1 MPLVSITYVK
11 GRGGA
16 TTAALGTALVAPD
29 QARPVLVEC
38 DPAGGDLMHRHRLA
52 ARPSLVDL
60 ATATRGLPAGTSE
73 VFAAGVQQLC
83 LRDQAVEVVVAPA
96 GGAQTRA
103 ALPELTRPGQPT
115 LNPPDRLVVADCG
128 RLEPWSPARPVL
140 AASDVVILLVRARAD
155 ELAHLRE
162 HLADLAD
169 LTVGRL
175 LVTLTPGGS
184 YPAADVAT
192 VLSRHVAEELAGDP
206 QLLTLGGPLPYDRRA
221 AGVLDGDLV
230 AGRRWR
236 RLPLLAALD
245 RLLGELAPLLLT
257 APRPGLDARSEASR

>member
-1 MPLVSITYVK
+1 MPLLSVTYVK

-16 TTAALGTALVAPD
+16 TIAALGTALVAPA
-29 QARPVLVEC
+29 QVRPVLVEC
-38 DPAGGDLMHRHRLA
+38 DPSGGDLMHRHRLA

-60 ATATRGLPAGTSE
+60 AAATRGLSAGT
-73 VFAAGVQQLC
+73 FPAGVQELRI
-83 LRDQAVEVVVAPA
+83 RDQAVEVVVAPA
-96 GGAQTRA
+96 GGAATRA
-103 ALPELTRPGQPT
+103 ALPELTRPGHPR

-140 AASDVVILLVRARAD
+140 AASDVVMLLVRARAD

-162 HLADLAD
+162 HLADLVD

-175 LVTLTPGGS
+175 LVALTPGGS
-184 YPAADVAT
+184 YAAADVAG
-192 VLSRHVAEELAGDP
+192 VLSRHVAEELARDP
-206 QLLTLGGPLPYDRRA
+206 QLLTVGGPLPYDRRA
-221 AGVLDGDLV
+221 GGVLDGDLV

-245 RLLGELAPLLLT
+245 RLLAEVAPLLDT
-257 APRPGLDARSEASR
+257 AAGVASRSTTETPR